1 MSITLKTL
9 ISNRRGREGERD
21 RNGSGWR
28 GETQSKYTSWGQWRG
43 EKVSLHWKPQ
53 CDEKLS
59 SEAQERGEH
68 RQRKREDVR
77 GGGESAFTAGHFHMS
92 VWEMD
97 GWNQTPVKVR
107 WKAET
112 ALFLH
117 QMHPRSAS
125 GAFAVQV
132 VILKCLG
139 LSGSL
144 LFHALWWDSY
154 GAASLSNGACSAP
167 SSALWVQNSA

>member
-77 GGGESAFTAGHFHMS
+77 GGEKVLLLPVTFTCLSGRWTDEIRLLLSALES
-92 VWEMD
+92 
-97 GWNQTPVKVR
+97 
-107 WKAET
+107 
-112 ALFLH
+112 
-117 QMHPRSAS
+117 RSCTLPAPDAPSFSLWCLRSPGSYPKMS
-125 GAFAVQV
+125 GAQWFLIVSCP
-132 VILKCLG
+132 LMRLLRSCL
-139 LSGSL
+139 
-144 LFHALWWDSY
+144 AL
-154 GAASLSNGACSAP
+154 
-167 SSALWVQNSA
+167 